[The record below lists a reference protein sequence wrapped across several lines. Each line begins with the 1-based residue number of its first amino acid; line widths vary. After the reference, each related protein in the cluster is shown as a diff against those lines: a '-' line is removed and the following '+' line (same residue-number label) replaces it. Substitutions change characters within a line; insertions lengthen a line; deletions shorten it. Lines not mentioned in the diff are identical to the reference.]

1 MLLNQ
6 NDNLLLYGLTGSGK
20 TSQLAELIK
29 AEYAE
34 SNKPALCYLTDWG
47 GKAPLVALANAGKA
61 ELEIYNFTS
70 DPFVF
75 IDAAVQGKRF
85 VGGKWVTDDLAKYC
99 LSSNESLSG
108 MGDLALNAL
117 GRQAANGFGG
127 DAQKAPALTIQSEG
141 QVIKVASNSPT
152 HYGMAQRHLLE
163 KVWQSQLLPLPV
175 VWTAHEDVG
184 DADSIGAQV
193 GVKGII
199 GPMIAGHALTTGLP
213 KYFVYTFRLAV
224 SVTAAGKQHI
234 LYTERHKDGLY
245 EALANNRAPLGTKIV
260 VPGKVQPANLVQ
272 VLQRIQEAKA
282 EEKAGLKR

>member
-1 MLLNQ
+1 MLLSNQ
-6 NDNLLLYGLTGSGK
+6 DNLLLYGLTGSGK

-29 AEYAE
+29 VMAKE
-34 SNKPALCYLTDWG
+34 SNKPALVYLTDWG
-47 GKAPLVALANAGKA
+47 GSGPLDALAEAGLV
-61 ELEIYNFTS
+61 EQERFSFTS

-75 IDAAVQGKRF
+75 INNAVTMKGK
-85 VGGKWVTDDLAKYC
+85 DPSKYC
-99 LSSNESLSG
+99 LIAIESLSG

-175 VWTAHEDVG
+175 IWTAHEDVG
-184 DADSIGAQV
+184 DPDNIGAQV

-224 SVTAAGKQHI
+224 SVTAAGKQHV

-245 EALANNRAPLGTKIV
+245 EALANNRAPLNTTIK

-272 VLQRIQEAKA
+272 VLQRLGEARQEERSLLKGAK
-282 EEKAGLKR
+282 K